1 MSSCGVSV
9 NLSAIESSITAHIGK
24 VTGLAGMAG
33 IPYVTAGI
41 LAGMAASNG
50 NYFAAFNIVLNTS
63 GMLDTAWDSMR
74 TGFDKLVEDGI
85 NAGSPILT
93 DDYLE
98 SIGIRATGDLSKKLT
113 LTDNASNL
121 LLPTSP
127 DYIGPA
133 KATFS
138 ETLTKTVNNWG
149 ERVTKFAKDTG
160 LNQFSGYVD
169 IDALDLAKSSL
180 GFGASFDSCD
190 FGVSGIGNYF
200 QDPATGTVKLLSN
213 YAPRLGDTTM
223 PTPVDKLGFSATE
236 YANFA
241 ASASIN
247 VLGKNIS
254 LQSVYNTLVPDE
266 VTSLTPIAQR
276 NVSAVAGLYDSYI
289 LPARGAL
296 SAGVRRLANGQTVVE
311 NQASVLTRL
320 RTTISGRMPATEF
333 SSVALSF

>member
-1 MSSCGVSV
+1 MSCGVSV
-9 NLSAIESSITAHIGK
+9 NLSAIESSITAHVGK
-24 VTGLAGMAG
+24 ITGIAGMAG
-33 IPYVTAGI
+33 LPFVTAGLI
-41 LAGMAASNG
+41 AGMAVSNG
-50 NYFAAFNIVLNTS
+50 NYLGAINIVMNTS
-63 GMLDTAWDSMR
+63 GMLDTAWNSMR
-74 TGFDKLVEDGI
+74 TGFDKLVADGV
-85 NAGSPILT
+85 NAGTSVLS

-98 SIGIRATGDLSKKLT
+98 SIGIRATGNLAAPLEKLSN
-113 LTDNASNL
+113 NANL
-121 LLPTSP
+121 LNPGDP
-127 DYIGPA
+127 AFIGPA
-133 KATFS
+133 EATFS
-138 ETLTKTVNNWG
+138 QTLEQTVNDWG

-160 LNQFSGYVD
+160 LSQFSGYVD
-169 IDALDLAKSSL
+169 INALDLAKSSL

-190 FGVSGIGNYF
+190 FGVSGVGNYF

-213 YAPRLGDTTM
+213 YAPLLGDTTM
-223 PTPVDKLGFSATE
+223 PSPVDKLGFSATE

-241 ASASIN
+241 ASARIN
-247 VLGKNIS
+247 ILGKNIS
-254 LQSVYNTLVPDE
+254 LENVYNTFVPDT
-266 VTSLTPIAQR
+266 VTNLTPIAQR

>member
-1 MSSCGVSV
+1 MSCGVSV
-9 NLSAIESSITAHIGK
+9 NLSAIESSITAHVGK
-24 VTGLAGMAG
+24 ITGIAGMAG
-33 IPYVTAGI
+33 LPFVTAGLI
-41 LAGMAASNG
+41 AGMAVSNG
-50 NYFAAFNIVLNTS
+50 NYLGAINIVMNTS
-63 GMLDTAWDSMR
+63 GMLDTAWNSMR
-74 TGFDKLVEDGI
+74 TGFDKLVADGV
-85 NAGSPILT
+85 NAGTSVLS

-98 SIGIRATGDLSKKLT
+98 SIGIRATGSLSTPLESLKGKE
-113 LTDNASNL
+113 NL

-138 ETLTKTVNNWG
+138 ETLTKTVNDWG

-160 LNQFSGYVD
+160 LSQFSGYVD
-169 IDALDLAKSSL
+169 INALDLAKSSL

-213 YAPRLGDTTM
+213 YAPLLGDTTM
-223 PTPVDKLGFSATE
+223 PSPVDKLGFSATE

-241 ASASIN
+241 ASARIN
-247 VLGKNIS
+247 ILGKNIS
-254 LQSVYNTLVPDE
+254 LENVYNTFVPDT
-266 VTSLTPIAQR
+266 VTNLTTIAQR
-276 NVSAVAGLYDSYI
+276 NVSAVAGLYDSYT
-289 LPARGAL
+289 LPAKGAL
-296 SAGVRRLANGQTVVE
+296 SAGVRRLADGQTVVE

>member
-74 TGFDKLVEDGI
+74 TGFDKLVADGI
-85 NAGSPILT
+85 NAGTSVLS

-98 SIGIRATGDLSKKLT
+98 SIGIIATGDLSTPLT
-113 LTDNASNL
+113 ATADSKIL
-121 LLPTSP
+121 LLPSSP

-138 ETLTKTVNNWG
+138 ETLTKTVNDWG
-149 ERVTKFAKDTG
+149 AKVTKFADDTG
-160 LNQFSGYVD
+160 LSQFSGYVD
-169 IDALDLAKSSL
+169 INALDLAKSSL

-190 FGVSGIGNYF
+190 FGVSGVANYF
-200 QDPATGTVKLLSN
+200 SDPATGTVKLLSN

-241 ASASIN
+241 ASARIN

-254 LQSVYNTLVPDE
+254 LENVYNTFVPDT
-266 VTSLTPIAQR
+266 VTNLTPIAQR

-289 LPARGAL
+289 LPVRGAL
-296 SAGVRRLANGQTVVE
+296 SGGVRRLANGQTVV
-311 NQASVLTRL
+311 AVSYTHLTLPTNR
-320 RTTISGRMPATEF
+320 E
-333 SSVALSF
+333 V